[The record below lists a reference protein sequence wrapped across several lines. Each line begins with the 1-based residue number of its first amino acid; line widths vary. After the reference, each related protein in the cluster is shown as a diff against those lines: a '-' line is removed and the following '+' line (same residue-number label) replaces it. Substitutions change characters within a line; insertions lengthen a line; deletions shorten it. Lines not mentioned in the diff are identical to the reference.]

1 MKQIILLIILVQ
13 TQLVLSQNVY
23 TYDTLTFNLKYD
35 RSELLDFEDL
45 KESNVNWNFRLW
57 SNDYVLD
64 LIETNNHLQGTVYMI
79 ARELHNETNPNA
91 CFIQI
96 VQLDSNITIQLKS
109 LITTFNNKNIPTQD
123 SISNWGIGFDGSVYG
138 IEFIQNGN
146 YIHKTYWQ
154 PSSFP
159 QIKEAVVV
167 NDFVVSVENKFNFN
181 KLDSTF
187 YTKIPFHSFTINGFW
202 LITKP
207 QSKKEAK
214 LYKRAIRKTNRRSY
228 FNLKQK

>member
-1 MKQIILLIILVQ
+1 MKQILLLIILVQ
-13 TQLVLSQNVY
+13 TQLVFSQNLF
-23 TYDTLTFNLKYD
+23 TYNTLTNNLKYN
-35 RSELLDFEDL
+35 RSDLFELKELT
-45 KESNVNWNFRLW
+45 ESNVNWNFRLW

-64 LIETNNHLQGTVYMI
+64 VKEINNQLEGTVYMI
-79 ARELHNETNPNA
+79 ARELNNEINPNT

-96 VQLDSNITIQLKS
+96 VQLDSNITIQLKF
-109 LITTFNNKNIPTQD
+109 LISKFNNKNIPTQD
-123 SISNWGIGFDGSVYG
+123 SISNWHIGFDGSAYG

-167 NDFVVSVENKFNFN
+167 NDFVVAIENQFNFN
-181 KLDSTF
+181 QLDSTF
-187 YTKIPFHSFTINGFW
+187 YSKIPFHSFTINGFS

-207 QSKKEAK
+207 YSKKEAK
-214 LYKRAIRKTNRRSY
+214 LYKRAVRKKRRFRKY
-228 FNLKQK
+228 FFG